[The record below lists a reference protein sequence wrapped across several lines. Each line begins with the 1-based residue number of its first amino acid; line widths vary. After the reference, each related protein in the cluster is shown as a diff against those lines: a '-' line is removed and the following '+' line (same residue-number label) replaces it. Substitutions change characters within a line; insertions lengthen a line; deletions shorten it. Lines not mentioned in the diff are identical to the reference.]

1 MKITI
6 VIPVYNVAPYIK
18 DCLASVMKQTYKG
31 EIECLLIDDCG
42 TDNSMGVVSQVL
54 KDYSGKIDFRIYRHK
69 YNRGLSAARNTG
81 IEHAT
86 GEYIYFL
93 DSDDEITSDC
103 MEKLVTSW

>member
-6 VIPVYNVAPYIK
+6 VIPIYNVAPYIS
-18 DCLASVMKQTYKG
+18 DCLHSVMNQTYQG

-42 TDNSMGVVSQVL
+42 LDNSMEVAENVL
-54 KDYSGKIDFRIYRHK
+54 SNYHGKIKFRIYHHE

-86 GEYIYFL
+86 GEYIYF
-93 DSDDEITSDC
+93 S
-103 MEKLVTSW
+103 